1 LSQILLETAAQP
13 PRAELLPQRSAGGL
27 VSPLAERGARSR
39 EKGAGVGGEQPVAE
53 RARAGDPAA
62 FDALFRAHASDVT
75 RVCRRML
82 DSEATAQDAAQEV
95 FLRARRG
102 FASYD
107 PERPFRSW
115 LLGIAGHYCIDQLRR
130 RSREARLFE
139 AGDLDAADPSDPG
152 ASPLSRALAAERR
165 SQVLEAIDAL
175 PLHYRLPLVLRY
187 FHELDYGGIADIL
200 NLNRSQVGTLLF
212 RAKRR
217 LRLELSGG
225 SP

>member
-1 LSQILLETAAQP
+1 M
-13 PRAELLPQRSAGGL
+13 
-27 VSPLAERGARSR
+27 
-39 EKGAGVGGEQPVAE
+39 GGEQPVLE

-82 DSEATAQDAAQEV
+82 GSETAAQDATHEV

-107 PERPFRSW
+107 PERPFRRW

-130 RSREARLFE
+130 RSREARLFD
-139 AGDLDAADPSDPG
+139 AGDLDAGDLDAGDLSDPG

-165 SQVLEAIDAL
+165 AQVLEAIDAL

-187 FHELDYGGIADIL
+187 FHELDYEGIAEVL
-200 NLNRSQVGTLLF
+200 NLSRSQVGTLLF

>member
-1 LSQILLETAAQP
+1 
-13 PRAELLPQRSAGGL
+13 
-27 VSPLAERGARSR
+27 
-39 EKGAGVGGEQPVAE
+39 VGGEQPVLE
-53 RARAGDPAA
+53 RARTGDPAA

-75 RVCRRML
+75 RVCQRML
-82 DSEATAQDAAQEV
+82 GSETAAQDATHEV

-107 PERPFRSW
+107 PERPFRRW

-130 RSREARLFE
+130 RSREARLFD
-139 AGDLDAADPSDPG
+139 AGDLDASDLSDPG
-152 ASPLSRALAAERR
+152 ASPLSRALAAEKRA
-165 SQVLEAIDAL
+165 QVLEAIDSL

-187 FHELDYGGIADIL
+187 FHELGYEGIADVL
-200 NLNRSQVGTLLF
+200 NLSRSQVGTLLF

>member
-1 LSQILLETAAQP
+1 LSQILLETGGELLL
-13 PRAELLPQRSAGGL
+13 AELLPQRGAGGL
-27 VSPLAERGARSR
+27 VSRRAEREPRSR
-39 EKGAGVGGEQPVAE
+39 EKGAGVGGEQPVLE
-53 RARAGDPAA
+53 RARTGDPAA

-82 DSEATAQDAAQEV
+82 GSGTAAQDATQEV

-107 PERPFRSW
+107 PERPFRRW

-130 RSREARLFE
+130 RSREARLFD
-139 AGDLDAADPSDPG
+139 AGDLDAADLSDPG

-165 SQVLEAIDAL
+165 TQVLEAIDAL

-187 FHELDYGGIADIL
+187 FHELDYEGIADVL
-200 NLNRSQVGTLLF
+200 NLSRSQVGTLLF

-217 LRLELSGG
+217 LRMELCGG